1 MAGIQAVILASGFSR
16 RLGVDKLS
24 RVLCGKTV
32 LQRVVENALGT
43 GMGRIVVVIR
53 ERGQAAIVPKD
64 KRISIIFNENA
75 DAGMSSSIKAAIL
88 KADPEFDSFLF
99 MNGDMP
105 FFSTGSINKLVE
117 LWKGNPEKM
126 ACIRHAG
133 VLRGPVIF
141 PRKYTDLLL
150 SLEGESGGRD
160 EVEEYLVLL
169 GKKLDFRVTVIDHA
183 PMLSEK
189 PDELISNLDFDMKSY
204 KFTNDDFVVILTKGE
219 RDIEALEAVSK
230 GSPAYVGLMASRK
243 RAAHDFEVLKGKGI
257 SQKFLDS
264 VNTPIGVDIGAITPF
279 EIAISIASQITKMR
293 RERVSKGIPKTD
305 KVTA

>member
-1 MAGIQAVILASGFSR
+1 MENYDFASKIHEMSTKGESFVVATVVKTEGSSLAKPGFKVVVFNDKIIYGTLGGACPESVILDEARKVLDSGTP
-16 RLGVDKLS
+16 K
-24 RVLCGKTV
+24 
-32 LQRVVENALGT
+32 NI
-43 GMGRIVVVIR
+43 RIHL
-53 ERGQAAIVPKD
+53 E
-64 KRISIIFNENA
+64 
-75 DAGMSSSIKAAIL
+75 DAGKGIEAMISRQVQDEIFVETFCGGTI
-88 KADPEFDSFLF
+88 DVFLE
-99 MNGDMP
+99 P
-105 FFSTGSINKLVE
+105 FRPFERLV
-117 LWKGNPEKM
+117 LIGQ
-126 ACIRHAG
+126 
-133 VLRGPVIF
+133 
-141 PRKYTDLLL
+141 
-150 SLEGESGGRD
+150 GGRD

-257 SQKFLDS
+257 SQNFLDS

-293 RERVSKGIPKTD
+293 RERVSKGVPKTE
-305 KVTA
+305 KVSA

>member
-1 MAGIQAVILASGFSR
+1 MENYDFASKIHEMSTKGESFVVATVVKTEGSSLAKPGFKVVVFNDKIIYGTLGGACPESVILDEARKVLDSGTP
-16 RLGVDKLS
+16 K
-24 RVLCGKTV
+24 
-32 LQRVVENALGT
+32 NI
-43 GMGRIVVVIR
+43 RIHL
-53 ERGQAAIVPKD
+53 E
-64 KRISIIFNENA
+64 
-75 DAGMSSSIKAAIL
+75 DAGKGIEAMISRQVQDEIFVETFCGGTI
-88 KADPEFDSFLF
+88 DVFLE
-99 MNGDMP
+99 P
-105 FFSTGSINKLVE
+105 FRPFERLV
-117 LWKGNPEKM
+117 LIGQ
-126 ACIRHAG
+126 
-133 VLRGPVIF
+133 
-141 PRKYTDLLL
+141 
-150 SLEGESGGRD
+150 GGRD

-257 SQKFLDS
+257 SQNFLDS

>member
-1 MAGIQAVILASGFSR
+1 MENYDFASKIHEMSTKGESFVVATVVKTEGSSLAKPGFKVVVFDDKIIYGTLGGACPESVILDEARKVLDSGTP
-16 RLGVDKLS
+16 K
-24 RVLCGKTV
+24 
-32 LQRVVENALGT
+32 NI
-43 GMGRIVVVIR
+43 RIHL
-53 ERGQAAIVPKD
+53 E
-64 KRISIIFNENA
+64 
-75 DAGMSSSIKAAIL
+75 DAGKGIEAMISRQVQDEIFVETFCGGTI
-88 KADPEFDSFLF
+88 DVFLE
-99 MNGDMP
+99 P
-105 FFSTGSINKLVE
+105 FRPFERLV
-117 LWKGNPEKM
+117 LIGQ
-126 ACIRHAG
+126 
-133 VLRGPVIF
+133 
-141 PRKYTDLLL
+141 
-150 SLEGESGGRD
+150 GGRD

>member
-1 MAGIQAVILASGFSR
+1 MENYDFASKIHEMSTKGESFVVATVVKTEGSSLAKPGFKVVVFDDKIIYGTLGGACPESVILDEARKVLDSGTP
-16 RLGVDKLS
+16 K
-24 RVLCGKTV
+24 
-32 LQRVVENALGT
+32 NI
-43 GMGRIVVVIR
+43 RIHL
-53 ERGQAAIVPKD
+53 E
-64 KRISIIFNENA
+64 
-75 DAGMSSSIKAAIL
+75 DAGKGIEAMISRQVQDEIFVETFCGGTI
-88 KADPEFDSFLF
+88 DVFLE
-99 MNGDMP
+99 P
-105 FFSTGSINKLVE
+105 FRPFERLV
-117 LWKGNPEKM
+117 LIGQ
-126 ACIRHAG
+126 
-133 VLRGPVIF
+133 
-141 PRKYTDLLL
+141 
-150 SLEGESGGRD
+150 GGRD

-257 SQKFLDS
+257 SQNFLDS

-293 RERVSKGIPKTD
+293 RERVSKGVPKTE
-305 KVTA
+305 KVSA

>member
-1 MAGIQAVILASGFSR
+1 MSMENYDFASKIHEMSTKGESFVVATVVKTEGSSLAKPGFKVVVFDDKIIYGTLGGACPESVILDEARKVLDSGTP
-16 RLGVDKLS
+16 K
-24 RVLCGKTV
+24 
-32 LQRVVENALGT
+32 NI
-43 GMGRIVVVIR
+43 RIHL
-53 ERGQAAIVPKD
+53 E
-64 KRISIIFNENA
+64 
-75 DAGMSSSIKAAIL
+75 DAGKGIEAMISRQVQDEIFVETFCGGTI
-88 KADPEFDSFLF
+88 DVFLE
-99 MNGDMP
+99 P
-105 FFSTGSINKLVE
+105 FRPFERLV
-117 LWKGNPEKM
+117 LIGQ
-126 ACIRHAG
+126 
-133 VLRGPVIF
+133 
-141 PRKYTDLLL
+141 
-150 SLEGESGGRD
+150 GGRD

-257 SQKFLDS
+257 SQNFLDS

>member
-1 MAGIQAVILASGFSR
+1 MENYDFASKIHEMSTKGESFVVATVVKTEGSSLAKPGFKVVVFDDKIIYGTLGGACPESVILDEARKVLDSGTP
-16 RLGVDKLS
+16 K
-24 RVLCGKTV
+24 
-32 LQRVVENALGT
+32 NI
-43 GMGRIVVVIR
+43 RIHL
-53 ERGQAAIVPKD
+53 E
-64 KRISIIFNENA
+64 
-75 DAGMSSSIKAAIL
+75 DAGKGIEAMISRQVQDEIFVETFCGGTI
-88 KADPEFDSFLF
+88 DVFLE
-99 MNGDMP
+99 P
-105 FFSTGSINKLVE
+105 FRPFERLV
-117 LWKGNPEKM
+117 LIGQ
-126 ACIRHAG
+126 
-133 VLRGPVIF
+133 
-141 PRKYTDLLL
+141 
-150 SLEGESGGRD
+150 GGRD

-257 SQKFLDS
+257 SQNFLDS